1 MKELSGRVAVVTGA
15 ASGIGLGMVRAFA
28 GEGMKLVLAD
38 IEPEPLERAVAE
50 LREAGGEAV
59 GVVTDVAR
67 ADALRALRD
76 RTLSEYGAVHVL
88 CNNAGVAGNAATPL
102 WALPDDEWDW
112 VLGVNLMGVRHGITA
127 FVPAMLEQG
136 GPGHVVNTASV
147 AGLIHGAGLY
157 GVSKHA
163 VVALSES
170 LWTQLRAVA
179 QGGGPSIG
187 ASVLC
192 PGWVRTRILDSER
205 NRPEGP
211 RPDPGPA
218 APLVE
223 ALRERVQG
231 FIEQGLDPAA
241 VGRMVVDAV
250 RDETFYVFTH
260 PHWRHL
266 IEARMATVVEQR
278 DPVGA
283 GVPEQ

>member
-1 MKELSGRVAVVTGA
+1 VH
-15 ASGIGLGMVRAFA
+15 
-28 GEGMKLVLAD
+28 LA
-38 IEPEPLERAVAE
+38 
-50 LREAGGEAV
+50 
-59 GVVTDVAR
+59 
-67 ADALRALRD
+67 
-76 RTLSEYGAVHVL
+76 
-88 CNNAGVAGNAATPL
+88 CNNAGVFTGGDVEECEPGD
-102 WALPDDEWDW
+102 WAWI
-112 VLGVNLMGVRHGITA
+112 VGVNLMGVVHGCEV
-127 FVPAMLEQG
+127 FLPYHKRQG
-136 GPGHVVNTASV
+136 DGGHVVNTASM
-147 AGLIHGAGLY
+147 AGLLGGMAGWAPY
-157 GVSKHA
+157 NATKFA
-163 VVALSES
+163 VVGLTEALRQEG
-170 LWTQLRAVA
+170 REA
-179 QGGGPSIG
+179 GFG